1 MQLDI
6 SHDPA
11 RLDRA
16 MILQFLTTRAHW
28 AAAWMPPCWNG
39 RSGIR

>member
-1 MQLDI
+1 MQLEI

-16 MILQFLTTRAHW
+16 MILHFLTTRAHW
-28 AAAWMPPCWNG
+28 AAGMDAARDRPP
-39 RSGIR
+39 